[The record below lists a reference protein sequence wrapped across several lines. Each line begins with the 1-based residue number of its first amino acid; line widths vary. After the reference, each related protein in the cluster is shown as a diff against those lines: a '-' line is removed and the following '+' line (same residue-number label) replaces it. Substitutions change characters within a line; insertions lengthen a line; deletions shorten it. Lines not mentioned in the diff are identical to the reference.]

1 MMKNDYILSEQK
13 ELQKKIEKKKII
25 EERIVVQHVRINDLE
40 KQLEL
45 LEAQKREL
53 GKQIHAE
60 SISLSALQRQ
70 LEKTIDSIEKQVLFL
85 QKISEQAH
93 QG

>member
-1 MMKNDYILSEQK
+1 MMKNDYILSEQI

-60 SISLSALQRQ
+60 SISLSVLQRQ
-70 LEKTIDSIEKQVLFL
+70 LEIVIDSIEKQILFL
-85 QKISEQAH
+85 QKLSE
-93 QG
+93 